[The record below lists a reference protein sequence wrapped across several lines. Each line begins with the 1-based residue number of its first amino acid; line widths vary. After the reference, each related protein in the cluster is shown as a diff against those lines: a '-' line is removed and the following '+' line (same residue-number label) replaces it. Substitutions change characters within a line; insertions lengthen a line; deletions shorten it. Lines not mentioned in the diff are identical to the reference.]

1 MIELLVLPIYAASG
15 LLFYMAVGAL
25 VYFVFKIL
33 TDNSSSTT
41 KTTDNEQGS
50 YNSSQ
55 NSTANTI
62 GNGQGSNN
70 SSQVS
75 TIKTIDN
82 EQGSNNSSQVSIVK
96 RNYEG
101 YIEHGDTILL
111 KSLTRKNKKNRPNTY
126 DCYDERWDDNT
137 GHFKQL
143 FTYEKP
149 LTFIEPKHI
158 NTDSI
163 HIEDHIEHIKTLISQ
178 YLRFITNKANTL
190 NDYKTEKR
198 LPIKVDSSI
207 KQDKGWVATFAM
219 TIVDCKDDTAL
230 MPTYDLIINN
240 KVYLYGKYKT
250 EMACAA
256 YEMLKEYNILDI
268 QDGSDELD
276 HNLITNLYFY
286 FEHSNEDYFD
296 FLKRNNFNH
305 KYIDSMKKINFEM
318 SKLFNSDADLILK
331 YWSDSN
337 IQKDD
342 IYLCG
347 IDHCIAPIIDFEVRS
362 YIIIR
367 EVPLAH

>member
-1 MIELLVLPIYAASG
+1 MFELLALQIYASSG
-15 LLFYMAVGAL
+15 LLALMFFGAM
-25 VYFVFKIL
+25 VYFIFKFFNG
-33 TDNSSSTT
+33 DYSSTT
-41 KTTDNEQGS
+41 KTTDN
-50 YNSSQ
+50 
-55 NSTANTI
+55 
-62 GNGQGSNN
+62 GQGSNN
-70 SSQVS
+70 SAPSS
-75 TIKTIDN
+75 NTTSSSNTI
-82 EQGSNNSSQVSIVK
+82 NNKVPAE

-305 KYIDSMKKINFEM
+305 KYIDSMKKINSEM

-367 EVPLAH
+367 EVPLTH

>member
-1 MIELLVLPIYAASG
+1 MFELLALQIYASSG
-15 LLFYMAVGAL
+15 LLALMFFGAM
-25 VYFVFKIL
+25 VYFIFKFFNG
-33 TDNSSSTT
+33 DYSSTT
-41 KTTDNEQGS
+41 EITDNGQES
-50 YNSSQ
+50 H
-55 NSTANTI
+55 NSTS
-62 GNGQGSNN
+62 GSNTT
-70 SSQVS
+70 SSS
-75 TIKTIDN
+75 DTI
-82 EQGSNNSSQVSIVK
+82 NNK
-96 RNYEG
+96 APAERNYEG

-230 MPTYDLIINN
+230 MPTYDLI
-240 KVYLYGKYKT
+240 
-250 EMACAA
+250 
-256 YEMLKEYNILDI
+256 EYRVNTLNIVKA
-268 QDGSDELD
+268 
-276 HNLITNLYFY
+276 
-286 FEHSNEDYFD
+286 
-296 FLKRNNFNH
+296 FL
-305 KYIDSMKKINFEM
+305 
-318 SKLFNSDADLILK
+318 
-331 YWSDSN
+331 
-337 IQKDD
+337 Q
-342 IYLCG
+342 
-347 IDHCIAPIIDFEVRS
+347 
-362 YIIIR
+362 
-367 EVPLAH
+367 